1 MSTPFPTKLVGRG
14 YVDSVPLR
22 FNSDDADALREL
34 GIDYATLRRRDGFDC
49 AYLDVT
55 VTFWDNFDPDARG
68 DLSTDARLLC
78 NKIDAAATFCDW

>member
-1 MSTPFPTKLVGRG
+1 MSTPFPIKLVGRG

-55 VTFWDNFDPDARG
+55 VPFWDNFHPPLRRSPNAH
-68 DLSTDARLLC
+68 AIYV
-78 NKIDAAATFCDW
+78 KIHAAATFCDW